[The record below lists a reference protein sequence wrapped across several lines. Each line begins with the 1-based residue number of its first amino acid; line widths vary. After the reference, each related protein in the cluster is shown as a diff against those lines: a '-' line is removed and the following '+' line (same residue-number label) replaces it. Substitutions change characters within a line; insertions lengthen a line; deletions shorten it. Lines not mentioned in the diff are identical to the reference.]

1 LFSAVRVLTT
11 VAEIHAWSRGERSR
25 GRRIGFVPTMGS
37 LHEGHLRLLDRAR
50 ELADVVA
57 LSIFVNPLQFGPGE
71 DFARYPRDLERDQAL
86 VEVRGVE
93 CIFAPAVR
101 EMYPAEP
108 LVRVAPGA
116 MAEVLEGA
124 ARPGHFAGVLTV
136 VAKLFHQVEPD
147 VAVFGRKDYQQAMLI
162 RQMVRDLAF
171 PLEIEVAPTVR
182 ELDGLALSSRNAYLT
197 ADQRRSALVLFRS
210 LREVERAWRV
220 GEADPV
226 TLQRKGLEALVAP
239 DVHPEYFALVDGGL
253 GNVDRVTQ
261 TTVALVAARVGTT
274 RLIDNVVLGEGVGAD
289 PVVRG

>member
-1 LFSAVRVLTT
+1 LLSAVRVLTT
-11 VAEIHAWSRGERSR
+11 AAEMHAWSRGERSR

-37 LHEGHLRLLDRAR
+37 LHEGHLRLVDRAR

-57 LSIFVNPLQFGPGE
+57 LSIFVNPLQFGPAE
-71 DFARYPRDLERDQAL
+71 DFARYPRDLERDRAL
-86 VEVRGVE
+86 ADTRGVD
-93 CIFAPAVR
+93 CIFAPTVE
-101 EMYPAEP
+101 EMYPSEP
-108 LVRVAPGA
+108 LVRVAPGP
-116 MAEVLEGA
+116 MAETLEGA

-147 VAVFGRKDYQQAMLI
+147 VAVFGRKDYQQAMLV

-171 PLEIEVAPTVR
+171 PLEIEMAPTVR

-220 GEADPV
+220 GEAVPA
-226 TLQRKGLEALVAP
+226 TLQRRGLESLAAP

-253 GNVDRVTQ
+253 APVQRVMQ

-289 PVVRG
+289 PTVRT